1 MTLREL
7 AAFSTELVAAYGRN
21 DAAREAVLRVQRRR
35 RDALVEIAR
44 STRRLAHLRSWQQVP
59 VCDKQQM
66 QADFDAGLV
75 AGAPSLR
82 EVQRFLRDG
91 EPGSLLD
98 GRYIAATTSG
108 TTGEVGVF
116 VVDDAS
122 FARLRATTFARIFR
136 GQLRPEGFALL
147 AKRRYRMSFVVATG
161 GHTMTSVLALRMP
174 PAGRVAADVG
184 VISIDLPL
192 PRMVAQLN
200 DAPPMLLHSYATVL
214 EVLAHEQL
222 AGRLRIVPEIITAG
236 SEVLTSSAKAVL
248 RQAFPAATILE
259 TWAATEHVALAV
271 ACSLGHLHIN
281 EDAAIVEAVDA
292 DHRPVAD
299 GEWSEHVLITNL
311 LNHTQ
316 PLLRYR
322 LDDRVQIDTTPCPCG
337 SPFHRVDVEGRTDD
351 TIFLDDGADFQAHTP
366 IPFEIALLGVP
377 GLLQFALVHEAQNAL
392 RCRIVVHA
400 GADAG
405 VVEAAV
411 AARLLRH
418 LTDHALLP
426 HVSFVVEVVGSLR
439 RHERSGKLRQITSA
453 VERPDRSVAAATRRR
468 ERSPS

>member
-1 MTLREL
+1 VTLREL
-7 AAFSTELVAAYGRN
+7 TAFPSELVAAYGRN
-21 DAAREAVLRVQRRR
+21 EASRASVLAVQDKRAR
-35 RDALVEIAR
+35 ALVDVAR
-44 STRRLAHLRSWQQVP
+44 RTRRYAGLSTWQQAP
-59 VCDKQQM
+59 VLEKSELL
-66 QADFDAGLV
+66 ARFDDGLV
-75 AGAPSLR
+75 PGAPRLSAV
-82 EVQRFLRDG
+82 ERFLRNG
-91 EPGSLLD
+91 VPGALLD
-98 GRYIAATTSG
+98 ERYIVATTSG

-147 AKRRYRMSFVVATG
+147 ARRRYRLTFVVATG

-174 PAGRVAADVG
+174 RAGRIAADVDI
-184 VISIDLPL
+184 ISIADPL
-192 PRMVAQLN
+192 PKMVKRLN
-200 DAPPMLLHSYATVL
+200 DKPPLLLHSYATVL

-222 AGRLRIVPEIITAG
+222 AGRLRLQPEIITAG

-248 RQAFPAATILE
+248 RQAFPRATILE

-281 EDAAIVEAVDA
+281 EDAAIVEPVDV
-292 DHRPVAD
+292 DHRPVAA
-299 GEWSEHVLITNL
+299 GAWSEHVLVTNL

-322 LDDRVQIDTTPCPCG
+322 LDDRVRIDHTPCPCG
-337 SPFHRVDVEGRTDD
+337 SPFVRVDVEGRTDD

-400 GADAG
+400 GVDPAT
-405 VVEAAV
+405 VEAAV
-411 AARLLRH
+411 ATRLLRH
-418 LTDHALLP
+418 LTDHGLLQ
-426 HVSFVVEVVGSLR
+426 HVSFTVEVVDGLQ
-439 RHERSGKLRQITSA
+439 RHARSGKLRQITSQ
-453 VERPDRSVAAATRRR
+453 VSRPPRYVAAAARRR
-468 ERSPS
+468 ERE

>member
-7 AAFSTELVAAYGRN
+7 TAFPAELVAAYGRN
-21 DAAREAVLRVQRRR
+21 DARRADILAVQQARAA
-35 RDALVEIAR
+35 ALVDVAR
-44 STRRLAHLRSWQQVP
+44 RTRRYAGLSTWQQAP
-59 VCDKQQM
+59 VIDKTTVM
-66 QADFDAGLV
+66 SRFDDGLV
-75 AGAPSLR
+75 PGAPRLAAV
-82 EVQRFLRDG
+82 ERFLQRG
-91 EPGSLLD
+91 VPGALLD
-98 GRYIAATTSG
+98 ERFIVATTSG

-147 AKRRYRMSFVVATG
+147 ARRRYRLTFVVATG

-174 PAGRVAADVG
+174 RAGRIAADVDI
-184 VISIDLPL
+184 ISIADPL
-192 PRMVAQLN
+192 PKMVKRLN
-200 DAPPMLLHSYATVL
+200 DKPPMLLHSYATVL

-222 AGRLRIVPEIITAG
+222 AGRLRLQPEIITAG

-248 RQAFPAATILE
+248 RQAFPDATILE

-271 ACSLGHLHIN
+271 ACALGHLHIN

-292 DHRPVAD
+292 DHRAIGP
-299 GEWSEHVLITNL
+299 GEWSEHVLVTNL

-322 LDDRVQIDTTPCPCG
+322 LDDRVRIDPSPCPCG
-337 SPFHRVDVEGRTDD
+337 SPFVRVDVEGRTDD

-400 GADAG
+400 GADAA

-411 AARLLRH
+411 ATRLLRH
-418 LTDHALLP
+418 LTDHGLLQ
-426 HVSFVVEVVGSLR
+426 HVSFTVEVVDGLQ
-439 RHERSGKLRQITSA
+439 RHQRSGKLRQITSQ
-453 VERPDRSVAAATRRR
+453 VHRPQRYVAAATRRR
-468 ERSPS
+468 EQP